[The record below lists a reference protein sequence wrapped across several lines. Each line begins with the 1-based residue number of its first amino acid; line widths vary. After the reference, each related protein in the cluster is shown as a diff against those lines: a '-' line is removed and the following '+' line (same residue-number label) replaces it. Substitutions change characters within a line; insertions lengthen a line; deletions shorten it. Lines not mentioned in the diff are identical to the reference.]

1 MDTSPDAF
9 PTFDPRLA
17 EALTGRDGEPGV
29 GLDEGLSAYLG
40 MRITHAGPGVA
51 VVEVELRDE
60 LVHRFGAAHGGVVAT
75 VVDQVLGS
83 AVFPLVPLG
92 TWPATLEF
100 KLNYLAA
107 ARRGVV
113 RGTGRVVSLRRR
125 TAVVLVDVENVDGDE
140 TRVIAVAQGTI
151 SLNAPRESAG
161 EPPPE

>member
-1 MDTSPDAF
+1 MDATSSDAF

-17 EALTGRDGEPGV
+17 EALVGRDGEAGA

-40 MRITHAGPGVA
+40 MRIVRAEPGVA
-51 VVEVELRDE
+51 VVEVDLRDE
-60 LVHRFGAAHGGVVAT
+60 LVHRFGVVHGGVVAT
-75 VVDQVLGS
+75 VVDQALGS

-107 ARRGVV
+107 ARGGVV

-125 TAVVLVDVENVDGDE
+125 TAVVQVEVENEDDGAS
-140 TRVIAVAQGTI
+140 RPIAVAQGTI
-151 SLNAPRESAG
+151 SLNAPRETESSA
-161 EPPPE
+161 